1 MSTPVTPAR
10 TTIFPRRSMSGVD
23 TRACLC
29 AGYLVLLI
37 LLSFA
42 APFIIPYAPDQQDLV
57 HALEGPSWA
66 HLFGTDDL
74 GRDILVRA
82 LVGAQVSLY
91 ACTLA
96 VVVACCLGI
105 PVGLIAGFFGG
116 WIDDLI
122 SRLID
127 TMLSF
132 PAIVLAIAV
141 TGALGAGLTNAMIAI
156 GLVYSPLLARLTRA
170 QTMVIRNELYV
181 DAARCFGAS
190 TTRLMVKHI
199 LPNAVQ
205 PLIVQATLLL
215 ATALLAESGLS
226 FLGLGVQLPHPS
238 WGTMLARAYNY
249 MDTSPSQ
256 MLVPGFAIMLTAL
269 SFNGLGE
276 WLRIRLGP

>member
-1 MSTPVTPAR
+1 MNTNVNTAPGFASR
-10 TTIFPRRSMSGVD
+10 LLSMSSVD
-23 TRACLC
+23 FQACLF

-37 LLSFA
+37 VLSLA
-42 APFIIPYAPDQQDLV
+42 APYIIPYAPDQQDLM
-57 HALEGPSWA
+57 HTLEGPSWA

-82 LVGAQVSLY
+82 LIGARVSLY

-96 VVVACCLGI
+96 IVVACCLGI
-105 PVGLIAGFFGG
+105 PVGLMAGFFGG
-116 WIDDLI
+116 WVDDLI
-122 SRLID
+122 GRLID

-190 TTRLMVKHI
+190 TTRLLLKHI

-226 FLGLGVQLPHPS
+226 FLGLGVQLPQPS

-249 MDTSPSQ
+249 MDTSPNQ

-276 WLRIRLGP
+276 WLRVRLGP

>member
-1 MSTPVTPAR
+1 MNTNVNTAPGLASR
-10 TTIFPRRSMSGVD
+10 LLSMNSVD
-23 TRACLC
+23 FRACLF

-37 LLSFA
+37 VLSLA
-42 APFIIPYAPDQQDLV
+42 APYIIPYAPDQQDLM
-57 HALEGPSWA
+57 HTLEGPSWT

-82 LVGAQVSLY
+82 LIGARVSLY
-91 ACTLA
+91 ACMLA
-96 VVVACCLGI
+96 IVVACCLGI

-116 WIDDLI
+116 WVDDLI
-122 SRLID
+122 GRLID

-141 TGALGAGLTNAMIAI
+141 TGALGAGLTNAMIAV

-190 TTRLMVKHI
+190 TTRLLLKHI

-226 FLGLGVQLPHPS
+226 FLGLGVQLPQPS

-249 MDTSPSQ
+249 MDTSPNQ

-276 WLRIRLGP
+276 WLRVRLGP